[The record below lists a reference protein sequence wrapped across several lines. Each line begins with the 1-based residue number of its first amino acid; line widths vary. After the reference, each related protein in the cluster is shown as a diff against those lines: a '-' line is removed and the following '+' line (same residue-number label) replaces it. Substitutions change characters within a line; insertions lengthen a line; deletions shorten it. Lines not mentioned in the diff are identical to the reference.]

1 MEVWEKIN
9 YLLVEK
15 GISKKDFVDKLI
27 TLEPKL
33 KQTGEIPSIQTFYRY
48 LNNQRE
54 IKIELIPYIAEAL
67 NVTEQ
72 ELFTNDIEFS
82 NDYNYKYSKEA
93 KEILDLLKFAPRGAI
108 DEIKN
113 YLLKYKKIYD
123 DGIKWFMNKKFILHF
138 YISYI
143 INLSWFYFKI

>member
-9 YLLVEK
+9 YLLAEK
-15 GISKKDFVDKLI
+15 GISKKDFVYKLI
-27 TLEPKL
+27 DLEPKL

-54 IKIELIPYIAEAL
+54 IKVELIPYIAEAL

-108 DEIKN
+108 DNIKS

-123 DGIKWFMNKKFILHF
+123 DGIKWFFLIL
-138 YISYI
+138 
-143 INLSWFYFKI
+143 

>member
-1 MEVWEKIN
+1 MESGKIMEVWEKIN
-9 YLLVEK
+9 YLLIEK
-15 GISKKDFVDKLI
+15 DISKKDFVDKVLS
-27 TLEPKL
+27 LEPKL
-33 KQTGEIPSIQTFYRY
+33 KQTGEVPSIQTFYRY

-72 ELFTNDIEFS
+72 ELFTNEIEYS

-93 KEILDLLKFAPRGAI
+93 REILDLLRYAPRNAI

-113 YLLKYKKIYD
+113 YLIKYKNIYEK
-123 DGIKWFMNKKFILHF
+123 GLNE
-138 YISYI
+138 
-143 INLSWFYFKI
+143 

>member
-9 YLLVEK
+9 YLLIEK

-27 TLEPKL
+27 ALEPKL

-54 IKIELIPYIAEAL
+54 IKVELIPYFAEAL

-123 DGIKWFMNKKFILHF
+123 DGIKWFFKLYNIKNLILKFF
-138 YISYI
+138 YI
-143 INLSWFYFKI
+143 

>member
-9 YLLVEK
+9 YLLIEK
-15 GISKKDFVDKLI
+15 DISKKDFVDKVLS
-27 TLEPKL
+27 LEPRL
-33 KQTGEIPSIQTFYRY
+33 KQTGEVPSIQTFYRY

-72 ELFTNDIEFS
+72 ELFTNEIEYS

-93 KEILDLLKFAPRGAI
+93 REILDLLKYAPRNAI

-113 YLLKYKKIYD
+113 YLIKYKNVYEKGLND
-123 DGIKWFMNKKFILHF
+123 
-138 YISYI
+138 
-143 INLSWFYFKI
+143 

>member
-9 YLLVEK
+9 YLLIEK
-15 GISKKDFVDKLI
+15 DISKKDFVDKVLS
-27 TLEPKL
+27 LEPKL
-33 KQTGEIPSIQTFYRY
+33 KQTGEVPSIQTFYRY

-67 NVTEQ
+67 NVREQ
-72 ELFTNDIEFS
+72 ELFTNEIEYS

-93 KEILDLLKFAPRGAI
+93 REILDLLKYAPRNAI

-113 YLLKYKKIYD
+113 YLIKYKNIYEKGLND
-123 DGIKWFMNKKFILHF
+123 
-138 YISYI
+138 
-143 INLSWFYFKI
+143 

>member
-9 YLLVEK
+9 YLLIEK
-15 GISKKDFVDKLI
+15 SMSKKDFVDKLI
-27 TLEPKL
+27 ALEPKL

-54 IKIELIPYIAEAL
+54 IKVELIPYFAEAL
-67 NVTEQ
+67 NVSEQ
-72 ELFTNDIEFS
+72 ELFINDIEFS
-82 NDYNYKYSKEA
+82 NEYNYKYSKEA

-113 YLLKYKKIYD
+113 YLLKYKKIYNE
-123 DGIKWFMNKKFILHF
+123 GIK
-138 YISYI
+138 
-143 INLSWFYFKI
+143 

>member
-27 TLEPKL
+27 ALEQKL

-54 IKIELIPYIAEAL
+54 IKVELIPYIAEAL
-67 NVTEQ
+67 NISEQ

-82 NDYNYKYSKEA
+82 NEYNYKYSKEA
-93 KEILDLLKFAPRGAI
+93 REILDLLKFTPRSAI
-108 DEIKN
+108 DDIKN
-113 YLLKYKKIYD
+113 YLLKYKKIYN
-123 DGIKWFMNKKFILHF
+123 DGIRWFLISKKLKKR
-138 YISYI
+138 
-143 INLSWFYFKI
+143 NR

>member
-27 TLEPKL
+27 ALEPRL

-54 IKIELIPYIAEAL
+54 IKVELIPYIAEAL
-67 NVTEQ
+67 NISEQ

-82 NDYNYKYSKEA
+82 NEYNYKYSKEA
-93 KEILDLLKFAPRGAI
+93 REILDLLKFTPRSAI
-108 DEIKN
+108 DDIKN
-113 YLLKYKKIYD
+113 YLLKYKKIYN
-123 DGIKWFMNKKFILHF
+123 DGIR
-138 YISYI
+138 
-143 INLSWFYFKI
+143 

>member
-9 YLLVEK
+9 YLLAEK

-27 TLEPKL
+27 ALEPKL

-54 IKIELIPYIAEAL
+54 IKVELIPYFAEAL

-93 KEILDLLKFAPRGAI
+93 KEILDLQKFAPRGAI

-123 DGIKWFMNKKFILHF
+123 DGIK
-138 YISYI
+138 
-143 INLSWFYFKI
+143 

>member
-9 YLLVEK
+9 YLLIEK
-15 GISKKDFVDKLI
+15 DISKKDFVDKVLS
-27 TLEPKL
+27 LEPKL
-33 KQTGEIPSIQTFYRY
+33 KQTGEVPSIQTFYRY

-72 ELFTNDIEFS
+72 ELFTNEIEYS

-93 KEILDLLKFAPRGAI
+93 REILDLLKYAPRNAI

-113 YLLKYKKIYD
+113 YLIKYKNVYEKGLND
-123 DGIKWFMNKKFILHF
+123 
-138 YISYI
+138 
-143 INLSWFYFKI
+143 